1 MLCWTLAGPTWPR
14 ARGRRDGGPGVR
26 RVQLNLM
33 MQHGNLLTTPL
44 PTVGPLL
51 HVFPRV
57 KYSIGASLGKKR
69 GG

>member
-1 MLCWTLAGPTWPR
+1 M
-14 ARGRRDGGPGVR
+14 
-26 RVQLNLM
+26 QLNLM

-69 GG
+69 GGMTED